1 MLSQGGVSKDP
12 KVSELSLD
20 DGMVGG
26 GEREGGGVDERG
38 SMVDGMVG
46 EGGSVDE
53 RSSVVSGVVDIS
65 VVGCVVTNRGVVDE
79 GGGMDKGSGVVDEG
93 LVGAGNTL
101 VLHVSVVLFVLI
113 NKVINNLSPAVG
125 EVDNVLT
132 LDMRTLSSLDARVH
146 VGVAISIN
154 FMNVVAKLVVV
165 GDLLMVDS
173 VDKRRSVDKRSSMV
187 DSVMGD
193 RGSVDNGG
201 SMVHRMVGHGGSVD
215 KRSRS
220 IRGSI
225 RRCWGV
231 GCSVRHRGD
240 IGSWCVAVSWDL
252 SHRCRH
258 QGGGNQDQLHL

>member
-1 MLSQGGVSKDP
+1 MLSHGGVSKDP
-12 KVSELSLD
+12 KELSLD
-20 DGMVGG
+20 NGMVGG
-26 GEREGGGVDERG
+26 GERDRGSVDGVVGEGGGVDERG

-53 RSSVVSGVVDIS
+53 RSGVVSGVVDIS
-65 VVGCVVTNRGVVDE
+65 VVGCVVTNGGSVDK

-93 LVGAGNTL
+93 LVGAGNPL

-154 FMNVVAKLVVV
+154 FMTVVAKLVVV

-173 VDKRRSVDKRSSMV
+173 VDERRSVD
-187 DSVMGD
+187 
-193 RGSVDNGG
+193 
-201 SMVHRMVGHGGSVD
+201 
-215 KRSRS
+215 
-220 IRGSI
+220 
-225 RRCWGV
+225 
-231 GCSVRHRGD
+231 
-240 IGSWCVAVSWDL
+240 
-252 SHRCRH
+252 
-258 QGGGNQDQLHL
+258 

>member
-1 MLSQGGVSKDP
+1 MAGLQKIQKFPNYPWTMAWWASKDLNT
-12 KVSELSLD
+12 SELSLD

-26 GEREGGGVDERG
+26 GESDRGGVDGVVGEGGGVDERG

-53 RSSVVSGVVDIS
+53 RSSVVDGVVSGVVDIS
-65 VVGCVVTNRGVVDE
+65 VVGCVVTNGGSVDK

-132 LDMRTLSSLDARVH
+132 LDMGTLSSLDARVH

-173 VDKRRSVDKRSSMV
+173 VDERRSVD
-187 DSVMGD
+187 
-193 RGSVDNGG
+193 
-201 SMVHRMVGHGGSVD
+201 
-215 KRSRS
+215 
-220 IRGSI
+220 
-225 RRCWGV
+225 
-231 GCSVRHRGD
+231 
-240 IGSWCVAVSWDL
+240 
-252 SHRCRH
+252 
-258 QGGGNQDQLHL
+258 

>member
-1 MLSQGGVSKDP
+1 M
-12 KVSELSLD
+12 
-20 DGMVGG
+20 
-26 GEREGGGVDERG
+26 DERS
-38 SMVDGMVG
+38 SMVDG
-46 EGGSVDE
+46 
-53 RSSVVSGVVDIS
+53 VVSGVVDIS
-65 VVGCVVTNRGVVDE
+65 VVGCVVTNRGSVDK

-132 LDMRTLSSLDARVH
+132 LDMGTLSSLNARVH
-146 VGVAISIN
+146 IGVAISIN

-173 VDKRRSVDKRSSMV
+173 VDKRSSMVDGMVGNWSGVDKGGSVV

-215 KRSRS
+215 ER
-220 IRGSI
+220 
-225 RRCWGV
+225 
-231 GCSVRHRGD
+231 
-240 IGSWCVAVSWDL
+240 SWDL
-252 SHRCRH
+252 SHCCRH
-258 QGGGNQDQLHL
+258 QGGGNQD

>member
-1 MLSQGGVSKDP
+1 MLSHGGASKDP

-26 GEREGGGVDERG
+26 VVGEGGGVDERG

-53 RSSVVSGVVDIS
+53 RSSVVDGVVSGVVDIS
-65 VVGCVVTNRGVVDE
+65 VVGSVVTNGGSVDK

-101 VLHVSVVLFVLI
+101 VLHVRVVLFVLI

-125 EVDNVLT
+125 EVDNVLS
-132 LDMRTLSSLDARVH
+132 LDMGTLSSLDARVH
-146 VGVAISIN
+146 IGVAISIN

-173 VDKRRSVDKRSSMV
+173 VD
-187 DSVMGD
+187 
-193 RGSVDNGG
+193 
-201 SMVHRMVGHGGSVD
+201 
-215 KRSRS
+215 
-220 IRGSI
+220 
-225 RRCWGV
+225 
-231 GCSVRHRGD
+231 
-240 IGSWCVAVSWDL
+240 
-252 SHRCRH
+252 
-258 QGGGNQDQLHL
+258 